1 MLMNDWRWLVSYA
14 VALGACGGS
23 SSPATPAAPVLSVGG
38 TYSVAVAL
46 GQNTCGPV
54 TVATQPTSVTHTPGA
69 NRFTLVHG
77 SNGFAGSVSTDGS
90 FTTDPLAL
98 NDAGSALSVVLRGR
112 FSTTGLTATVT
123 VDVVRPAPAP
133 ACRYL
138 VQWTGTKQGAPNV
151 IP

>member
-1 MLMNDWRWLVSYA
+1 MNDRRLLLCFVLSF
-14 VALGACGGS
+14 GACGGGS
-23 SSPATPAAPVLSVGG
+23 SSPTTPPAPVLSVGG
-38 TYSVAVAL
+38 AYAVAVAL
-46 GQNTCGPV
+46 GQNSCGPV
-54 TVATQPTSVTHTPGA
+54 TVVTQPTSVTHTPGA
-69 NRFTLVHG
+69 NRLTLVHG
-77 SNGFAGSVSTDGS
+77 SNSFAGSVTTDGS

-98 NDAGSALSVVLRGR
+98 NDAGSALSVAIQGK

-123 VDVVRPAPAP
+123 VDVAPPAPAP

>member
-1 MLMNDWRWLVSYA
+1 MKDRRCWLSCFVLA
-14 VALGACGGS
+14 FCACGGS
-23 SSPATPAAPVLSVGG
+23 SSPTTPPTPVLSVAG
-38 TYSVAVAL
+38 TYAVVVAL
-46 GQNTCGPV
+46 GQNSCGPV
-54 TVATQPTSVTHTPGA
+54 TVATQATSVTHMPGA

-77 SNGFAGSVSTDGS
+77 SNSFSGSVTTDGS

-98 NDAGSALSVVLRGR
+98 NDAGSTLSVVLQGR

-123 VDVVRPAPAP
+123 VDVVPPAPAS